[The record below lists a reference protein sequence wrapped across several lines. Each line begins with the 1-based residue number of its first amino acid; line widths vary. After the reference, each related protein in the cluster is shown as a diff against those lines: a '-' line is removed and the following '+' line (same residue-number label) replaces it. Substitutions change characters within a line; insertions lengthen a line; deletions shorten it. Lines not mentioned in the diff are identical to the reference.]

1 MKPKILF
8 IMHMPPPIHGAAMVG
23 QWIHDSKLINEEFDC
38 HYINPSISD
47 SVDIVGKYNFS
58 KIRIY
63 LSIQFKILRAIIKIK
78 PDICYYTPTSHGL
91 GIFGNSIT
99 IMIMK
104 LCRRKIVL
112 HLHNK
117 GVRKYA
123 KHILARLSYKF
134 NFSKVK
140 VILISKELF
149 EDTSE
154 FVKEEDVFFLPNG
167 IPQTI
172 SDDAYNRIKEK
183 RAKSSSSRVRF
194 LFLSNM
200 ISDKGIWVL
209 LDACKELY
217 QENKDFECHY
227 IGGWGDTNPDEF
239 NKEIQRRNLENI
251 VFVHGPKYGEDKRMY
266 FTNSDVF
273 VFPTFYHGETFGLVL
288 LEAMEYG
295 LPCISTY
302 EGSIP
307 SIIKNGENGFL
318 VKQQD
323 VNQLKDKMLY
333 FIANP
338 KIGIRMGEFGRT
350 IFKDNFTINLFEN
363 NLSAILNKTLIK
375 NTLREPLTQ
384 KYR

>member
-1 MKPKILF
+1 
-8 IMHMPPPIHGAAMVG
+8 
-23 QWIHDSKLINEEFDC
+23 
-38 HYINPSISD
+38 
-47 SVDIVGKYNFS
+47 
-58 KIRIY
+58 
-63 LSIQFKILRAIIKIK
+63 
-78 PDICYYTPTSHGL
+78 
-91 GIFGNSIT
+91 
-99 IMIMK
+99 
-104 LCRRKIVL
+104 
-112 HLHNK
+112 
-117 GVRKYA
+117 
-123 KHILARLSYKF
+123 
-134 NFSKVK
+134 
-140 VILISKELF
+140 
-149 EDTSE
+149 
-154 FVKEEDVFFLPNG
+154 
-167 IPQTI
+167 
-172 SDDAYNRIKEK
+172 
-183 RAKSSSSRVRF
+183 
-194 LFLSNM
+194 
-200 ISDKGIWVL
+200 
-209 LDACKELY
+209 
-217 QENKDFECHY
+217 
-227 IGGWGDTNPDEF
+227 
-239 NKEIQRRNLENI
+239 
-251 VFVHGPKYGEDKRMY
+251 MY

-338 KIGIRMGEFGRT
+338 EIGIRMGEFGRT

>member
-1 MKPKILF
+1 
-8 IMHMPPPIHGAAMVG
+8 MHMPPPVHGAAMVG
-23 QWIHDSKLINEEFDC
+23 QWIHDSKHINEEFDC
-38 HYINPSISD
+38 HYINPSASD
-47 SVDIVGKYNFS
+47 SVDVVGKYNFS
-58 KIRIY
+58 KIRNY

-78 PDICYYTPTSHGL
+78 PDICYYTPTSHSF

-112 HLHNK
+112 HMHNK
-117 GVRKYA
+117 GVKKYA

-134 NFSKVK
+134 NFNKVK

-338 KIGIRMGEFGRT
+338 EIGIRMGEFGRT
-350 IFKDNFTINLFEN
+350 IFKDNFTINLFEK
-363 NLSAILNKTLIK
+363 NLSAIFNKILIK
-375 NTLREPLTQ
+375 NNKIEQ
-384 KYR
+384 NK